1 MKAIVFTGYGV
12 PEKVMELKDDIPVPS
27 GYDTK
32 DQVLVKVH
40 AAAINPFDKLVMN
53 GDMDLVTPIEGFPHV
68 LSYDAA
74 GVVSVADSS
83 GKWKVGDEVMFRLFA
98 PSGEPNGTKT
108 PYFRGAMAEYCV
120 TSAEFC
126 AKKPN
131 NISFAEAASAP
142 LAGLTALQ
150 CLRIAG
156 TKEGSRVFISGGA
169 GGVGSLAI
177 QLAKNIFKAS
187 HVVTTASAGEK
198 TDLCKSLGAD
208 EVIDYKS
215 QKFEEIYSNN
225 GSLLKEQFDVCLD
238 CTGESLKMVQV
249 TKKGG
254 RIICIFGMPTLEE
267 IRAIGGESCIL
278 GLVIA
283 KREARAEYKAA
294 LAAGIDWN
302 YNFLK
307 PSNAEIVELAKYMEN
322 GDVKAVIDNVWAA
335 ESATWRGAF
344 DRLFSGRAKGKC
356 VVQFVKD

>member
-1 MKAIVFTGYGV
+1 M
-12 PEKVMELKDDIPVPS
+12 PS
-27 GYDTK
+27 
-32 DQVLVKVH
+32 
-40 AAAINPFDKLVMN
+40 
-53 GDMDLVTPIEGFPHV
+53 
-68 LSYDAA
+68 
-74 GVVSVADSS
+74 
-83 GKWKVGDEVMFRLFA
+83 
-98 PSGEPNGTKT
+98 
-108 PYFRGAMAEYCV
+108 
-120 TSAEFC
+120 
-126 AKKPN
+126 
-131 NISFAEAASAP
+131 
-142 LAGLTALQ
+142 
-150 CLRIAG
+150 
-156 TKEGSRVFISGGA
+156 
-169 GGVGSLAI
+169 
-177 QLAKNIFKAS
+177 
-187 HVVTTASAGEK
+187 
-198 TDLCKSLGAD
+198 
-208 EVIDYKS
+208 
-215 QKFEEIYSNN
+215 
-225 GSLLKEQFDVCLD
+225 LD

-335 ESATWRGAF
+335 KSATWRGAF